1 MFFFFFFLFV
11 ESFRLFAAAFPSLLR
26 QPLLHLCLTTRLPSW
41 KIRPGGASHRTAA
54 TSTSGV
60 FWTSSGPRGGPV
72 SSHIGADS
80 PPPRSKRGGS
90 WTHSR
95 LPTPKQTD
103 LFQRVCLKGKCPPP
117 PPLLVWCERGV
128 CLAWAC
134 SAEASQ
140 HLLLV
145 FYLCF
150 ELGES

>member
-1 MFFFFFFLFV
+1 M

-60 FWTSSGPRGGPV
+60 FWTSSGPRGGPG

-90 WTHSR
+90 
-95 LPTPKQTD
+95 TPKQTD
-103 LFQRVCLKGKCPPP
+103 LFQRVCLKGKCPPLLCSSGVSVGCVWRGP
-117 PPLLVWCERGV
+117 AVLKHPSISYWSFIFALNWESHNWRLRKAQISHPL
-128 CLAWAC
+128 
-134 SAEASQ
+134 
-140 HLLLV
+140 
-145 FYLCF
+145 
-150 ELGES
+150 